1 MNPNDILAKNAVNAR
16 ILVVDDDEGMCYTLT
31 RMAEEEGH
39 EAQSARTLTEGLE
52 MIRSGGFDVVFLD
65 VRLPDGS
72 GIQAIPGIQ
81 VIPNP
86 PEIIIV
92 TGYGDK
98 DGAKTAL
105 KSGVWDY
112 IEKPARIDALRLSL
126 KRALQYRRQNI
137 RLRDPR
143 SIDRGGIVGSS
154 SKLAMCLALMAHAAQ
169 SDASVLI
176 CGETGTGK
184 ELFARAIH
192 NNSGRAD
199 QPFVVVDCASLTRNL
214 TESILFGHAKGAF
227 TGADKASRGLISKA
241 DGGTLFLDEV
251 GELPLNIQK
260 NFLRVLQEKRF
271 LPVGAQEEL
280 TSNFRLVSA
289 TNCDL
294 DAAVEAGRFRQ
305 DLLYRLRSI
314 MIELPPLRDRKK
326 DIREIV
332 QSQVET
338 VGHRLK
344 LPPKEI
350 ADAFFETLDAYNW
363 PGNVRELINAVD
375 HALAM
380 EPTCPTLYP
389 KHLPEHI
396 RMHAIAGKQ
405 NEREDISMDVFSSL
419 ATPGDSFLPL
429 KHYRNSAI
437 EKVERWYI
445 SMLMPHCDG
454 DIDTA
459 CRVSGLKRARLYQL
473 IKKYGQKQENGN
485 SLSRGKKNASWPD

>member
-1 MNPNDILAKNAVNAR
+1 MNPVDLMEKNAVKAH
-16 ILVVDDDEGMCYTLT
+16 ILVIDDDEGMCYTLT

-39 EAQSARTLTEGLE
+39 EAQSALTLEEGLAL
-52 MIRSGGFDVVFLD
+52 IRSGQYDVVFLD

-72 GIQAIPGIQ
+72 GIKAIPQ
-81 VIPNP
+81 VRTVSNP

-126 KRALQYRRQNI
+126 KRALQYRRQSTN
-137 RLRDPR
+137 LRDPL
-143 SIDRGGIVGSS
+143 SIERGAIVGSS
-154 SKLAMCLALMAHAAQ
+154 SKLAMCLMLMAHAAQ

-192 NNSGRAD
+192 NNSARAD
-199 QPFVVVDCASLTRNL
+199 KPFVVVDCTSLTRNL
-214 TESILFGHAKGAF
+214 TESILFGHTKGAF
-227 TGADKASRGLISKA
+227 TGADRDKEGLIRKA

-271 LPVGAQEEL
+271 LPVGAQQEV
-280 TSNFRLVSA
+280 SSDFRLVSA

-294 DAAVEAGRFRQ
+294 DRGVEADRFRQ
-305 DLLYRLRSI
+305 DLLYRLRTI
-314 MIELPPLRDRKK
+314 MIELPPLRDRKS

-332 QSQVET
+332 QVQVEKIR
-338 VGHRLK
+338 HRLS
-344 LPPKEI
+344 LPPKKISDE
-350 ADAFFETLDAYNW
+350 FFEPLNGYDW

-380 EPTCPTLYP
+380 EPNCPTIYP

-396 RMHAIAGKQ
+396 RMHAIGGKQ
-405 NEREDISMDVFSSL
+405 SDPEESALDLSPSEVNSEGYF
-419 ATPGDSFLPL
+419 PPL
-429 KHYRNSAI
+429 KAYRRSVIDNI
-437 EKVERWYI
+437 EKRYI
-445 SMLMPHCDG
+445 SELMSHCRS
-454 DIDTA
+454 DIDRA
-459 CRVSGLKRARLYQL
+459 CKVSGLKRARLYQL
-473 IKKYGQKQENGN
+473 IKKYGRNT
-485 SLSRGKKNASWPD
+485 